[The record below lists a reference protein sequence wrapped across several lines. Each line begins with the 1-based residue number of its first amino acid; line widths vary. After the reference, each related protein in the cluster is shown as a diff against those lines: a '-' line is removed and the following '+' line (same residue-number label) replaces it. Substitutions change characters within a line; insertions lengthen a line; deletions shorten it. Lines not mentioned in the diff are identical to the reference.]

1 MMDDDTELS
10 VVLVDQPGRERDALR
25 AMLVSMSG
33 IRMSGVLDECPENL
47 PAPCPDVA
55 IIKIRLL
62 SEHCLERIKAQR
74 EISPLPQFLI
84 IADTIEQVKTFTA
97 NGIDKVLMTGFTNN
111 ELYQVLEQCQVEK
124 LKTSLPL

>member
-1 MMDDDTELS
+1 MDDDTELS
-10 VVLVDQPGRERDALR
+10 VILVDQPGRERDALR

-33 IRMSGVLDECPENL
+33 VRISGVLDECSKNL
-47 PAPCPDVA
+47 TTPCPDVI

-62 SEHCLERIKAQR
+62 SEHCLEKIKAQR
-74 EISPLPQFLI
+74 EISLLPQYLV
-84 IADTIEQVKTFTA
+84 IADTTEQVRTFIA

-111 ELYQVLEQCQVEK
+111 ELYQVLGQCQVEK